1 MVLQNYKKIIEM
13 TANMIYIVALGVGLK
28 CPRKVHLN
36 TQWGRGQKFAKV
48 GDG

>member
-1 MVLQNYKKIIEM
+1 MVLQNYQNVIEM
-13 TANMIYIVALGVGLK
+13 TSYMIYIVALGVDLK

-36 TQWGRGQKFAKV
+36 TKWGKGQKFAKV